1 MVPIMKKTKIMIVE
15 DEILIA
21 MNMKSDLI
29 GMGYEVCELVTT
41 GEAAIKNTEH
51 ESPDVVMMDI
61 ILNGEMNGIDAAR
74 EIRSR
79 YGIPII
85 FITGCEDEGTKELAE
100 DVGPVEYFVKP
111 VELVDLKSAIDKAI
125 S

>member
-1 MVPIMKKTKIMIVE
+1 MSKSKIMIVE

-29 GMGYEVCELVTT
+29 GMGYEICKFVTT
-41 GEAAIKNTEH
+41 GEDAIKNAEH
-51 ESPDVVMMDI
+51 EKPDVVLMDI
-61 ILNGEMNGIDAAR
+61 ILNGEINGIEAAG

-85 FITGCEDEGTKELAE
+85 FITGCDDEGTRRLAE
-100 DVGPVEYFVKP
+100 DVGPVEFFIKP
-111 VELVDLKSAIDKAI
+111 VGPEDLRSAIEKALQEHE
-125 S
+125 